1 MAAIKVLRAA
11 DLFCGAGG
19 SSTGLANLCRKRGI
33 RLDLTAVNHWPIAV
47 ETHSANHPAARHL
60 CETLDSVDPRKFARP
75 GKLDLL
81 MASPECTHHSRARGG
96 VPVNDQS
103 RATAWHVIRWAEALR
118 PRWILVE
125 NVQEFRDWGPIGSQG
140 KPLKSRKGETFT
152 AWLRALEALGYTVG
166 HRVLNAADYGAATS
180 RQRLFVQAVRGREQ
194 IRWPEPTHTRNPR
207 QDLFGS
213 LLPWRGARE
222 VIDWSVKGQ
231 SIFTRKRPLREN
243 TLRRIR
249 AGLEKFGGAAARPF
263 LMMLSQTGSNGSRM
277 REVTDPLPTITSA
290 DDIGIVEPF
299 TVQFK
304 GTSPSNV
311 PYTARRV
318 DQPLGTITGGGG
330 DFGVIEPMILSA
342 GGPEVA
348 ARPVTRPVNT
358 LLGRDQMAVV
368 EPLILGQQSGAA
380 ARPVSEPLPT
390 VAGAGAIS
398 ITQPFLV
405 PTNYGERPGQAPRT
419 HGVNAPLPTVV
430 GSVTHGL
437 VQPYLVPYY
446 GTGEADSLNDPA
458 RTLTGRDRLG
468 LVEPVEPIPGVTHDI
483 LFRMLLPSELAA
495 AMSFPPDYV
504 FKGNRG
510 QVVKQI
516 GNAVDCLQMEVL
528 AGALV
533 DAYLAR
539 CA

>member
-1 MAAIKVLRAA
+1 MSEAHDRLDDLLRGLLATILEGMPVA
-11 DLFCGAGG
+11 DLPPPEKATLDVVTELAKRRVNQLKQSQTGQRVLLQTLTLLVAGIG
-19 SSTGLANLCRKRGI
+19 CDDWSTCILVGTLEEIGRRCRFPFSPGFREKARRARLCRQ
-33 RLDLTAVNHWPIAV
+33 
-47 ETHSANHPAARHL
+47 
-60 CETLDSVDPRKFARP
+60 
-75 GKLDLL
+75 
-81 MASPECTHHSRARGG
+81 ARGWTLPG
-96 VPVNDQS
+96 LDEGESAPCH
-103 RATAWHVIRWAEALR
+103 ATTELSGISPGGTTSSA
-118 PRWILVE
+118 
-125 NVQEFRDWGPIGSQG
+125 
-140 KPLKSRKGETFT
+140 T
-152 AWLRALEALGYTVG
+152 
-166 HRVLNAADYGAATS
+166 TS

-348 ARPVTRPVNT
+348 ARPVSRPVNT